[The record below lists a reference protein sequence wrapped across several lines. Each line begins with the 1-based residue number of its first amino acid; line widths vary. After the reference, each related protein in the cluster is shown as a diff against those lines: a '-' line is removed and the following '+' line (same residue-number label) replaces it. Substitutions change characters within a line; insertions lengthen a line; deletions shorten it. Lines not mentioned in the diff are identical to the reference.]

1 MDYEHLRNELVD
13 RYSILS
19 RRLQQITRYTM
30 SHPNEMGLETIAVIA
45 KRAEVPPSSLIR
57 FAKSFGFS
65 GFSEMQKVFQQGLV
79 SRMSEYQKRVQNL
92 DLEMSQLKEGDKS
105 NLGHFVHGGIQA
117 LQSLQNTVTDEQ
129 IENAAL
135 ILAESNVVHIAAQRR
150 SFPVAAYL
158 TYAFS
163 HLGVANMLLDS
174 VGGMFAEQ
182 GKTIRQGDAL
192 LAVSF
197 SPYANE
203 VLKLADNA
211 QEHGVPVIVITDSI
225 LSPLGLFADVCLEVK
240 ETEVFGLRGV
250 VLSALMC
257 LALTLV
263 VELGR
268 QIEKQKRGRNESKQG

>member
-1 MDYEHLRNELVD
+1 MDYKHLRNELVE

-19 RRLQQITRYTM
+19 RRLQQITRYAM

-45 KRAEVPPSSLIR
+45 GRAEVPPSSMIR

-65 GFSEMQKVFQQGLV
+65 GFSEMQKIFQQGLV
-79 SRMSEYQKRVQNL
+79 IRMSEYQKRVQNL
-92 DLEMSQLKEGDKS
+92 NLVMSHLKEENKS
-105 NLGHFVHGGIQA
+105 NLGHFVQGGIQS

-135 ILAESNVVHIAAQRR
+135 ILAKSNVVRIAAQRR
-150 SFPVAAYL
+150 SFHIAAYL

-182 GKTIRQGDAL
+182 GKTVREGDVL
-192 LAVSF
+192 LAISF

-203 VLKLADNA
+203 VLKLAGNA
-211 QEHGVPVIVITDSI
+211 QEMRIPVIVITDSI
-225 LSPLGLFADVCLEVK
+225 LSPLGLFSNVCLEVK
-240 ETEVFGLRGV
+240 ETEVFGFRGV
-250 VLSALMC
+250 VLGALMC
-257 LALTLV
+257 LALSLV
-263 VELGR
+263 VGLGR
-268 QIEKQKRGRNESKQG
+268 QIEQQKKEVK